1 MYQVLYRKWR
11 PKSFDDVI
19 GQEHVTKTL
28 QNELITGRIGHA
40 YLFIGSRG
48 TGKTT
53 CAKILAKSVNC
64 RVPENGNPCGKCD
77 VCKGIDNGSIMDVVE
92 MDAASNNGVNDIRT
106 LCEESNFTPAV
117 SKYRVYIIDE
127 VHMLS
132 TGAFNAL
139 LKTLEEPP
147 KHVIF
152 ILATTE
158 SHKIPATI
166 LSRCQRFEFHK
177 LSIEDICSRLNFI
190 ACEENIC
197 LSDGAS
203 NIIAKLADGAM
214 RDALSLLD
222 KCLSL
227 SNNIDVDEVNRVV
240 GVIDSDCLLKLLQ
253 SVILKDS
260 CASLKIID
268 ELIQSSKDLLHV
280 CEQFIFSL
288 RNVMLVLVAK
298 ASKNLVNVSD
308 SDYECLVNVAKETSI
323 DEVLKLI
330 DIFEDALQKMTKGCN
345 KQIQL
350 EMAFVKACSDHV
362 TIDLVDLEKRV
373 EKLESGDVIV
383 RRSVDYEKVEGKT
396 SEKSVQSSNES
407 KVSLE
412 ELAKGSKY
420 FSGWPQVLQS
430 LKRYSQTIS
439 AAFNGSSAY
448 INGDYIL
455 IDADKEVAFELL
467 RKSSQRDKMRDA
479 IKEVTGKV
487 YKLGPY
493 KKCVSV
499 EPEDPL
505 DKFAQEAKDAG
516 IDVTIN

>member
-11 PKSFDDVI
+11 PRSFDNVV
-19 GQEHVTKTL
+19 GQEHITKTL

-53 CAKILAKSVNC
+53 CAKILAKAVNC
-64 RVPENGNPCGKCD
+64 KMPQNGNPCGKCD

-92 MDAASNNGVNDIRT
+92 MDAASNNGVNDIRN

-147 KHVIF
+147 EHVIF

-158 SHKIPATI
+158 AHKIPATI

-177 LSIEDICSRLNFI
+177 LSIEDISGRLNFI
-190 ACEENIC
+190 ASKENIS
-197 LSDGAS
+197 LSEDAS
-203 NIIAKLADGAM
+203 SVIARLADGAM

-227 SNNIDVDEVNRVV
+227 SNNIDVDEVNKVV
-240 GVIDSDCLLKLLQ
+240 GVIDSDCLLRLLQ
-253 SVILKDS
+253 SVVLKDS
-260 CASLKIID
+260 CSAVKIID
-268 ELIQSSKDLLHV
+268 ELIQSSKDLLNV

-288 RNVMLVLVAK
+288 RNVMLVLV
-298 ASKNLVNVSD
+298 SKESKSLINVSD
-308 SDYECLVNVAKETSI
+308 CDYEGFANVAKETSVDKI
-323 DEVLKLI
+323 LKVI

-350 EMAFVKACSDHV
+350 EMAFIKACSDHV
-362 TIDLVDLEKRV
+362 TIDLSDLEKRIK
-373 EKLESGDVIV
+373 KLESGDVIG
-383 RRSVDYEKVEGKT
+383 RRSVDYEKVEIKT
-396 SEKSVQSSNES
+396 TEKSVQRSNDS

-412 ELAKGSKY
+412 ALAKGAKY
-420 FSGWPQVLQS
+420 FSDWPQVLQT

-448 INGDYIL
+448 TNGDYIL
-455 IDADKEVAFELL
+455 IDADKDVAFELL

-493 KKCVSV
+493 KKCVS
-499 EPEDPL
+499 EESEDPL
-505 DKFAQEAKDAG
+505 DRFAQEVKDAG